1 LNLKSFAQVETRCHP
16 TRKVLIESGINYVE
30 VANEAAFYGPKIDVQ
45 VWSAIGREFTI
56 ATNQVDFAVP
66 AKFGLTYR
74 DKDNSNKT
82 PLCIHR
88 APLGTHE
95 RFIGFLI
102 EHYAGNFPLWLAPDQ
117 VRVITLN
124 DDEALINY
132 AKPIVAELRANM
144 VRVDADFSAT
154 PFKAKIS
161 NAEQLRVHTMLVIGG
176 RDMEA
181 GAVSVRLHHG
191 GPQGANPNH
200 HRVILALSTA
210 FWDAYLRGDAAA
222 LAWLNGDGPRRVMQ
236 AQDQWQF
243 SAH

>member
-1 LNLKSFAQVETRCHP
+1 M
-16 TRKVLIESGINYVE
+16 
-30 VANEAAFYGPKIDVQ
+30 
-45 VWSAIGREFTI
+45 
-56 ATNQVDFAVP
+56 DFAVP

-95 RFIGFLI
+95 RFIGGSQSPASSRRRL
-102 EHYAGNFPLWLAPDQ
+102 HAGNFPLWLAPDQ

-144 VRVDADFSAT
+144 VRVDSDFSAT

-176 RDMEA
+176 RDMES

-191 GPQGANPNH
+191 GPQGAKPKAE
-200 HRVILALSTA
+200 VVADILASIKE
-210 FWDAYLRGDAAA
+210 
-222 LAWLNGDGPRRVMQ
+222 RR
-236 AQDQWQF
+236 A
-243 SAH
+243 